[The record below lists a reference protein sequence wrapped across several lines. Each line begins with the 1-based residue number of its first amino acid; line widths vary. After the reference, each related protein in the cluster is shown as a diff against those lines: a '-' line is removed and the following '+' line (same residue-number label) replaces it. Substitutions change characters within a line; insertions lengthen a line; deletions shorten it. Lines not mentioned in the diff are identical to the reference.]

1 VRRRARHRTET
12 RGGAAASAGALTR
25 GPDALHLAAVFG
37 ISERAAMRYADAD
50 ADAARAFLET
60 PLEQ

>member
-1 VRRRARHRTET
+1 VRPRGVCRA
-12 RGGAAASAGALTR
+12 
-25 GPDALHLAAVFG
+25 ALHLAVVFG

-50 ADAARAFLET
+50 ADRAFLET